1 MIRSDLCDFTDG
13 YVVVIEKITI
23 YKTENENRNID
34 THNRK
39 LNLKNCAPCASYIL
53 EINNAF
59 RDDAADF
66 YIDLCHC
73 II

>member
-34 THNRK
+34 IHNRK
-39 LNLKNCAPCASYIL
+39 LNLKNCAPCPS
-53 EINNAF
+53 
-59 RDDAADF
+59 
-66 YIDLCHC
+66 
-73 II
+73 

>member
-34 THNRK
+34 IHNRK

-53 EINNAF
+53 EINTAF

>member
-39 LNLKNCAPCASYIL
+39 LNLKNCAPCASYKLTMLSEMMLLIS
-53 EINNAF
+53 ISIYVIVSFN
-59 RDDAADF
+59 
-66 YIDLCHC
+66 
-73 II
+73 

>member
-34 THNRK
+34 IHNRK

-53 EINNAF
+53 EINNTF
-59 RDDAADF
+59 KDDADDF
-66 YIDLCHC
+66 HIDLCQY